1 MRRLRFIPYLIT
13 IVATSSLNVVADE
26 KQLGKQHSS
35 SVVPDVRVECSL
47 TGNTGRPFD
56 PPTTSAI
63 PQTEAFVAGKHFK
76 EDIAPGAQV
85 KISWLGASFVRRF
98 AVKVEATTE
107 DASLQAYI
115 LKSPASDTEIIGAL
129 STRNETK
136 LADVWCLLA
145 LQGNGE
151 SGALQ
156 TDSSPNVFFI
166 RDGRG
171 DLGAVD
177 AIWAGAG
184 WEIGASPIGD
194 QRKWPRGARIFAR

>member
-1 MRRLRFIPYLIT
+1 MRRLRFTPYFIT
-13 IVATSSLNVVADE
+13 IMATSSLGVMADDRE
-26 KQLGKQHSS
+26 LGKQRSS
-35 SVVPDVRVECSL
+35 SIVPDVRVECSL
-47 TGNTGRPFD
+47 TGNTGQPFD
-56 PPTTSAI
+56 PPTTSTI

-76 EDIAPGAQV
+76 ENITPGARV
-85 KISWLGASFVRRF
+85 KISWLGATFARRF
-98 AVKVEATTE
+98 AVKVEASTD
-107 DASLQAYI
+107 DASLQAYV
-115 LKSPASDTEIIGAL
+115 LRSPASDTEIIGELNA
-129 STRNETK
+129 RNETK
-136 LADVWCLLA
+136 LGDVWCLLS

-156 TDSSPNVFFI
+156 IDSRPNVFFV

-171 DLGAVD
+171 DLGVVD